1 MNFFEH
7 QDRARRN
14 TTRLVFLFVL
24 AVLLIVLAV
33 DLVIATAAG
42 KAGHPP
48 IWGFSDSAWVA
59 QNAAFLA
66 WTSIAVLSFI
76 GLATLYKTHSLG
88 GGGGKVARSLGGERV
103 TPDAKDPRL
112 RRLLNVVEEMAIAS
126 GVPVPEVYLL
136 GDEEGINA
144 FASGFTP
151 SDAALGVTRG
161 TLERLSREELQG
173 VIAHEFS
180 HILNGDMRLNTHLL
194 GLLFGILC
202 IGLAGKGLLRGAF
215 RGSRVR
221 VSRSGKGTGSAA
233 LLLLVV
239 GLALLLIGSI
249 GVFFGRLIKAGVSRQ
264 REFLADA
271 SAVQFTRN
279 PGGIAGALKK
289 IGGFRQGS
297 LIETARAE
305 EVSHMLFGAGAKSL
319 ISLMATHPPI
329 VERIR
334 AIDPRF
340 QAEELER
347 LRAEE
352 AAIAEMAA
360 EHDTLPDA
368 LSSMARG
375 LSGPLPEAAIA
386 ITPAGVSG
394 GVGTLTPEHLRYA
407 ARLLSATPETV
418 RNAAA
423 SPYGA
428 GALIFALLLSKDDLL
443 REKQLALIDK
453 TLGETHGM
461 PVRRLYAEAASLG
474 PEFRLPLIDLSFPAL
489 RQCDERMRRRVH
501 EVIDALI
508 SADQRIDP
516 FEFALSRIARGH
528 LVDAGRP
535 RATGPLRRAPA
546 LARHI
551 EEVRV
556 LLSIMASLGHE
567 DPVAARNAY
576 DAGMHRLLGS
586 QWPDYAPR
594 EPWAEA
600 ADRALEI
607 LDRVAMSGKRQL
619 IEALVTTLSHDGRVT
634 VEEGEILRAI
644 CETIHCPLPP
654 LLAGPLPPS
663 ATRAPLT
670 SSIACG

>member
-14 TTRLVFLFVL
+14 TTLLVFLFVL
-24 AVLLIVLAV
+24 AVLFIVIAV
-33 DLVIATAAG
+33 DFVIATVAASTG
-42 KAGHPP
+42 QPA
-48 IWGFSDSAWVA
+48 IWGFPDSAWVA

-76 GLATLYKTHSLG
+76 GLATLFKTHALG
-88 GGGGKVARSLGGERV
+88 GGGGKVARALGGKRV

-136 GDEEGINA
+136 GEEDGINA
-144 FASGFTP
+144 FAAGFTP
-151 SDAALGVTRG
+151 SDAAIGVTRG
-161 TLERLSREELQG
+161 TLERLSRDELQG

-180 HILNGDMRLNTHLL
+180 HILNGDMRLNTHLI

-202 IGLAGKGLLRGAF
+202 IGMAGAGLLRGAF
-215 RGSRVR
+215 LGSRVR
-221 VSRSGKGTGSAA
+221 VRRSGKGAGSAA
-233 LLLLVV
+233 LLLLVL
-239 GLALLLIGSI
+239 GLALLVIGTI

-297 LIETARAE
+297 RLETAGAE
-305 EVSHMLFGAGAKSL
+305 EVSHMLFGAGARRFT
-319 ISLMATHPPI
+319 SLMATHPPI

-340 QAEELER
+340 EPEELER

-352 AAIAEMAA
+352 VAMAEMAA
-360 EHDTLPDA
+360 EHDVLPDA
-368 LSSMARG
+368 LSSLASG
-375 LSGPLPEAAIA
+375 LSGPLPKEAIA

-394 GVGTLTPEHLRYA
+394 GVGTLTPHHLRYA
-407 ARLLSATPETV
+407 ARLLSAIPATV
-418 RNAAA
+418 RSASE

-428 GALIFALLLSKDDLL
+428 GALIFALLLSKDDLV

-453 TLGETHGM
+453 AMGETHGQ
-461 PVRRLYAEAASLG
+461 PVRRLYAETSGLG

-489 RQCDERMRRRVH
+489 RQCDEPMRRRVH
-501 EVIDALI
+501 TLI
-508 SADQRIDP
+508 KELINADQRIDP

-528 LVDAGRP
+528 LADAGRP
-535 RATGPLRRAPA
+535 RAAGTRRRAPA

-567 DPVAARNAY
+567 DPLSARSAY

-586 QWPDYAPR
+586 RWPDYAPR
-594 EPWAEA
+594 EPWAED
-600 ADRALEI
+600 ADRALKL

-619 IEALVTTLSHDGRVT
+619 IEALVATMSHDGRVT

-654 LLAGPLPPS
+654 LLAGPHPPS
-663 ATRAPLT
+663 AARTA
-670 SSIACG
+670 